1 MEDINERIPLLL
13 ENIKEKNPL
22 TLCITNSVTI
32 NDCANAILA
41 IGASPIMTEDIR
53 EIEEIEKIANVLVI
67 NIGTINEIQEELIYN
82 ACKYANENNIP
93 IIFDPVGVGMSKL
106 RNEITLNL
114 IENYKLSAIKG
125 NMSEIKKIYNLIFN
139 NPNHNNNSIDAN
151 LNDLTTEKTLKD
163 NSKLVKKLSKKL
175 KTIVIASGP
184 IDLISDGEITIGIKN
199 GDEMMTLVT
208 GSGCMLSA
216 ICGSCIGANNPLEG
230 SVLACL
236 MMSIAGEYAKDYVNN
251 ENLGNGTFRVV
262 LIDYLNKLTEK
273 DLIEKSDIV
282 IL

>member
-1 MEDINERIPLLL
+1 MEDIIEKIPLLL

-22 TLCITNSVTI
+22 THCITNSVTI

-53 EIEEIEKIANVLVI
+53 EIEEIEKIANALVI

-82 ACKYANENNIP
+82 ACQNANKNNIP

-106 RNEITLNL
+106 RTEISLNL
-114 IENYKLSAIKG
+114 IKNYKLTAIKG

-139 NPNHNNNSIDAN
+139 NSNSKNSSIDAN
-151 LNDLTTEKTLKD
+151 YKDLTTEKTLNN
-163 NSKLVKKLSKKL
+163 NSELIKKLSKKL

-184 IDLISDGEITIGIKN
+184 IDLISDGEITIAIKN

-216 ICGSCIGANNPLEG
+216 ICGSCIGANKHLEG
-230 SVLACL
+230 SILACL
-236 MMSIAGEYAKDYVNN
+236 MMSVAGEYAREYVNS
-251 ENLGNGTFRVV
+251 ENLGSGTFRVV
-262 LIDYLNKLTEK
+262 LIDYLSKLTGN
-273 DLIEKSDIV
+273 DLIKKSNIV

>member
-1 MEDINERIPLLL
+1 MENIIERIPLLL

-22 TLCITNSVTI
+22 THCITNSVTI

-67 NIGTINEIQEELIYN
+67 NIGTINKIQEELIYN
-82 ACKYANENNIP
+82 ACKHANKNNIP

-125 NMSEIKKIYNLIFN
+125 NMSEIKKIYSLIYN
-139 NPNHNNNSIDAN
+139 NQDPNNNSIDAN

-163 NSKLVKKLSKKL
+163 NSKIVKKLSKKL

-236 MMSIAGEYAKDYVNN
+236 IMSIAGEYAKNYVNN

-262 LIDYLNKLTEK
+262 LIDYLNKLTGK
-273 DLIEKSDIV
+273 DLIKKSNIV

>member
-1 MEDINERIPLLL
+1 MVQSTQTPITVEIN
-13 ENIKEKNPL
+13 
-22 TLCITNSVTI
+22 TF
-32 NDCANAILA
+32 
-41 IGASPIMTEDIR
+41 
-53 EIEEIEKIANVLVI
+53 
-67 NIGTINEIQEELIYN
+67 LI
-82 ACKYANENNIP
+82 
-93 IIFDPVGVGMSKL
+93 S
-106 RNEITLNL
+106 
-114 IENYKLSAIKG
+114 
-125 NMSEIKKIYNLIFN
+125 
-139 NPNHNNNSIDAN
+139 
-151 LNDLTTEKTLKD
+151 EKTLKD

-184 IDLISDGEITIGIKN
+184 IDLISNGEITIGIKN
-199 GDEMMTLVT
+199 GDEMMTYVT
-208 GSGCMLSA
+208 GSGCMLGA